1 MDFLIKQKTQKIVH
15 PTDYL
20 RLIHFDKQIAV
31 KKNSFKEIP
40 GDTDLIEMAKNN
52 QEQTKTLS
60 SEVVEE
66 LSDKLIY
73 YYYHFLINRD
83 QKIKTHF
90 YNGFIVLMTE
100 LIKMGYK
107 MNSFGFIK
115 EISSDKRK
123 QTEQLMTLILG
134 KIEGDQNAYTYKEI
148 SRIYEDARME
158 HTAYG
163 EHIEPLL
170 NIIIQRLPVAFY

>member
-1 MDFLIKQKTQKIVH
+1 MDFVIHQKTQKIVH

-20 RLIHFDKQIAV
+20 KLIHLDKQVAV
-31 KKNSFKEIP
+31 KRNSFKQIP
-40 GDTDLIEMAKNN
+40 DDVELMEMTKNSLELSN
-52 QEQTKTLS
+52 VLS

-73 YYYHFLINRD
+73 YYFHFLINRD

-90 YNGFIVLMTE
+90 YNGFIKLMTE

-115 EISSDKRK
+115 EISSEKRK
-123 QTEQLMTLILG
+123 HTEQLMASLIE
-134 KIEGDQNAYTYKEI
+134 KIEADQSAYHYKEI
-148 SRIYEDARME
+148 SRLYENARME

-170 NIIIQRLPVAFY
+170 NTIIQRLPVAFY